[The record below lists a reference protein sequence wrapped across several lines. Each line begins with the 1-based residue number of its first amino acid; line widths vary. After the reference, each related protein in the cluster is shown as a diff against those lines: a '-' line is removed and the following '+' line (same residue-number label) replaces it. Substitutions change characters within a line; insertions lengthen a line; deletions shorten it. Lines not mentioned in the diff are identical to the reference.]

1 MLMGQGVPIGK
12 AWADL
17 LEQGTEII
25 SLPPAML
32 LFGKPLVPVAE
43 GALKVS

>member
-1 MLMGQGVPIGK
+1 MLTGQGVPIEK

-17 LEQGTEII
+17 CEQGTEII

-32 LFGKPLVPVAE
+32 PFGKPLVPVAE
-43 GALKVS
+43 GALKVR